1 MADMARNDNAA
12 EGTTQGMTRRE
23 FLVRSSVGSAGVM
36 LGIACGPG
44 LLGTV
49 APAGAQEGMESF
61 TPSIWFTI
69 TPDGKT
75 TVHVVKAE
83 MGQHVGTALAQIIA
97 EELEVKWDDVRLDSP
112 LESVENFGVYGLA
125 YTVNSGSVTTE
136 FDRLSRAGAAGRI
149 ALVEAGAR
157 LLRADASDCYAEESR
172 VIDRVSGRSITYG
185 EILQKTKIDR
195 KFSYPD
201 DFKQVPLKPRGQY
214 KLIGKPVP
222 ALDIPA
228 KTTGQAKYG
237 IDVFLPGMVY
247 GALVIPPTRYASRV
261 LGVDDSEARKI
272 PGFVK
277 AVTIDD
283 STGKCTG
290 WVVALAEK
298 FPAAIKAAKALKI
311 RWDAGPYAALGS
323 ADLLRAYKKLAD
335 DTVASAAWVLEGNVD
350 QALGQADRTLEME
363 YTTDMVVHATM
374 EPLNA
379 TVQEVDGEWHVYVG
393 TQSTSFA
400 RMTLTGY
407 LAKVLQKKPEDVKV
421 YVHQHL
427 LGGGFG
433 GKQDYDEILAA
444 AYCAKEAG
452 RPVKLIQTRESNFAT
467 SFPRTPTYHRLRA
480 GLKGRELSA
489 MNHDI
494 VCGWMGPRFYVGK
507 KYGSDWLQLDA
518 VDGTKRDIDQWS
530 IGGSDHWY
538 YVENHRVRAWN
549 HDQTTWAVQA
559 SALRTVSN
567 SYNMFVVESFMD
579 EVAHALG
586 RDPLE
591 FRLSMLNGKGSSR
604 GIPNTGYPPGT
615 RSDYYMDQLWI
626 SLPWPKEGSW
636 IPYESTTVGGAL
648 RLANCL
654 RVAAGKA
661 GYGSKQLPP
670 HTGMGLAVSSAEER
684 QSPTWVAAVAEVT
697 VDPTTGKYRID
708 RLTIAMDMGLA
719 INPRNIE
726 AQIQASAL
734 WGASQV
740 LSERLTLKDGHFE
753 QSNFHDYVPIRLS
766 QVPTIDVEIIQS
778 GHHPSGVGEPAS
790 TVVAPAVANAIFS
803 AVGVRVR
810 HMPITPEAVLEGLKK
825 KV

>member
-1 MADMARNDNAA
+1 MADTTRHTKAA

-23 FLVRSSVGSAGVM
+23 FLVRSTATSAGVM
-36 LGIACGPG
+36 LGIAFGPG

-49 APAGAQEGMESF
+49 APAAAAEGMESF
-61 TPSIWFTI
+61 TPSIWFTM

-97 EELEVKWDDVRLDSP
+97 EELEVKWDDVKLDAP
-112 LESVENFGVYGLA
+112 LESVENFATYGLA

-157 LLRADASDCYAEESR
+157 LLQAQASDCVAEESR

-185 EILQKTKIDR
+185 EILQKAKIDR

-201 DFKQVPLKPRGQY
+201 DFKNVPLKPRDKY

-228 KTTGQAKYG
+228 KTTGEAKYG
-237 IDVFLPGMVY
+237 IDVFLPNMVY
-247 GALVIPPTRYASRV
+247 GALVIPRTRYASKVVRI
-261 LGVDDSEARKI
+261 DDSEARKI
-272 PGFVK
+272 AGFVR
-277 AVTIDD
+277 AVAIDD
-283 STGKCTG
+283 SMGKCSG

-298 FPAAIKAAKALKI
+298 FPAAVKAAKALKVT
-311 RWDAGPYAALGS
+311 WDAGPYANLGS
-323 ADLLRAYKKLAD
+323 ADLAREYKRLAQ
-335 DTVASAAWVLEGNVD
+335 DTSASAAWVLEGDVD
-350 QALGQADRTLEME
+350 QALGQADRVLEME

-400 RMTLTGY
+400 RMTLTAY
-407 LAKVLQKKPEDVKV
+407 LAKVLQKKPEDLKV

-467 SFPRTPTYHRLRA
+467 SFPRTPTYHKLRA
-480 GLKGRELSA
+480 GLQGGELTA

-494 VCGWMGPRFYVGK
+494 VCGWMGARFSVGK
-507 KYGSDWLQLDA
+507 KYGSDWLQQDA

-538 YVENHRVRAWN
+538 YVKNRRVRAWN

-567 SYNMFVVESFMD
+567 SYNMFVVESFLD
-579 EVAHALG
+579 EVAHALR

-591 FRLSMLNGKGSSR
+591 FRLSMLSGKGSSR
-604 GIPNTGYPPGT
+604 GIPNAGYPPGT

-670 HTGMGLAVSSAEER
+670 NTGMGLAVSSAEER
-684 QSPTWVAAVAEVT
+684 QSPTWVAGVAEVT
-697 VDPTTGKYRID
+697 VDPGTGRYRIN

-740 LSERLTLKDGHFE
+740 LSERLTLRDGAFE
-753 QSNFHDYVPIRLS
+753 QSNFHEYVPIRLS
-766 QVPTIDVEIIQS
+766 QVPRIDVEIIQS

-790 TVVAPAVANAIFS
+790 TVVAPAVANAIYN

-810 HMPITPEAVLEGLKK
+810 HMPITPEAILDGLKK
-825 KV
+825 KM